1 MFPGGRDESQVP
13 LSSHLSTLS
22 PEQSIQR
29 WIDLV
34 RQGAPLE
41 QIQEAE
47 YEVAQHLRQ
56 QPFRIK
62 KQIPHFLKQARKLAA
77 SKAFREIR
85 LPGRDRVVADRREQ
99 FRGEPKKAAQRAVK
113 EEAKKAAEELRLR
126 EGKLVRPKGRPRLAA
141 ERGLAREGLEQRA
154 ATERFEKLISA
165 FEKMI
170 LERFEKGKDIEKQCP
185 EGKARFGPKTAKE
198 WSQFFRSF
206 LHRTVKRKALLSE
219 IRDFLF
225 RGLVTKGGKNIFIG
239 DMRMASGRVEK
250 FVRFSILA
258 EALAKFRGMLPGDA
272 FGKGLLGK
280 LTGEELLYLALAAT
294 RGREYEF
301 ARQPEPGRF
310 IGGRAEAEAARAL
323 GIPLDEQL
331 REKAR
336 HLRGRRGKGLFGALL
351 GEEEGP
357 PEEVP
362 YRFVP
367 WWHWGNLTRPGKF
380 RWATVVFYGSLLAL
394 ALIGIAVMTYRLLAG

>member
-1 MFPGGRDESQVP
+1 VFPGGRDESQAP

-29 WIDLV
+29 WIELV

-62 KQIPHFLKQARKLAA
+62 KQIPHFLKQAKKLAA

-85 LPGRDRVVADRREQ
+85 LRDRVIQDRREQ
-99 FRGEPKKAAQRAVK
+99 FRGEPKKAAEEAVK
-113 EEAKKAAEELRLR
+113 EEAKRAAAELQVK
-126 EGKLVRPKGRPRLAA
+126 EGKLVQPRERPWVTA

-154 ATERFEKLISA
+154 ATERFEKLLTA
-165 FEKMI
+165 FEKMV
-170 LERFEKGKDIEKQCP
+170 LARFEKGKEIEKRCP
-185 EGKARFGPKTAKE
+185 EGKARFAGKTAKE

-206 LHRTVKRKALLSE
+206 LHRTVKRRALLSE

-294 RGREYEF
+294 RREYEF

-310 IGGRAEAEAARAL
+310 MGVRAEAEAARAL

-331 REKAR
+331 RQKAR
-336 HLRGRRGKGLFGALL
+336 HLRGRRGKGMFGALL
-351 GEEEGP
+351 EEEEGP
-357 PEEVP
+357 PEEIP

-380 RWATVVFYGSLLAL
+380 RWATVVFYGSLLAI
-394 ALIGIAVMTYRLLAG
+394 ALLGIALMTYRLLGG